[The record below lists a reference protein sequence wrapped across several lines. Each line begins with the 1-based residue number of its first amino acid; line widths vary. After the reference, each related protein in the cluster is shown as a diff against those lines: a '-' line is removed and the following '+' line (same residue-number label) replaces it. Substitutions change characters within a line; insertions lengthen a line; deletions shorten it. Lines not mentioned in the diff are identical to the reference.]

1 MQQVWEFNS
10 IFAFLQDEYPVLNGS
25 FKIVASGITALFVSN
40 ARNGL
45 NHQGDGEKDISIELW
60 PSIIS
65 IMINA
70 FQSRPA
76 LQDSAAN
83 SLRLLKAKVE
93 SETLTQVGQTQ
104 VQLLRQ
110 LSEGSYGTAHVA
122 QVKKKQKKITK
133 KI

>member
-1 MQQVWEFNS
+1 
-10 IFAFLQDEYPVLNGS
+10 
-25 FKIVASGITALFVSN
+25 
-40 ARNGL
+40 
-45 NHQGDGEKDISIELW
+45 
-60 PSIIS
+60 
-65 IMINA
+65 MINA

-76 LQDSAAN
+76 VQDSAAN

-122 QVKKKQKKITK
+122 QAKKKQ
-133 KI
+133 

>member
-1 MQQVWEFNS
+1 
-10 IFAFLQDEYPVLNGS
+10 
-25 FKIVASGITALFVSN
+25 
-40 ARNGL
+40 
-45 NHQGDGEKDISIELW
+45 
-60 PSIIS
+60 
-65 IMINA
+65 MINA

-76 LQDSAAN
+76 VQDSAAN

-122 QVKKKQKKITK
+122 QVKKKNKKKIQE
-133 KI
+133 KIQLKNYRWWWLGMGGALQRLTPGSAW